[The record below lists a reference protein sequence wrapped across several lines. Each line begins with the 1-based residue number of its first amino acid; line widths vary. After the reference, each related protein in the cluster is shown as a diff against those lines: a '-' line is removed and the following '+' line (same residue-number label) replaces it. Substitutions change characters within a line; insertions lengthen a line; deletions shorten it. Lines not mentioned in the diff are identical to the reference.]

1 MGRVVSTRQALVF
14 GVMAGAMGL
23 AGWLAGILG
32 SATVLTLGGVVCA
45 LAGVAGAFVPA
56 MRQAR

>member
-1 MGRVVSTRQALVF
+1 
-14 GVMAGAMGL
+14 MGL